1 MPVKKAKKGPPQR
14 SPKGPPKGPRK
25 ADSKTKPKSARPQ
38 SAPPPPP
45 LQPRRWVTFL
55 TPLIIIAGVVLTIF
69 WRRIDAQV
77 ARRLASFEAPS
88 IPVVYS
94 APLDLRSVIVRTNEE
109 GSTSQTLLKAILF
122 DRRYTEVTSQPSR
135 PGEFLL
141 AADAI
146 TIFTRDFTTATGTLN
161 KARKITLSLG
171 DGREAITQSTKPQK
185 ALLEPQIISYLGAQE
200 MRASRFV
207 SLDHI
212 PLSVQNAVLA
222 IEDERFYNHFGIDIF
237 GISRALIRNIIAGR
251 LVQGGS
257 TLTQQLAKNLFLSPK
272 KTISRKLLEIPTALS
287 LESHLTKKQLLELY
301 LNEVYLGQEGSISIH
316 GMPQA
321 STNLFGKN
329 VADIAIEE
337 AATLAGIIKAP
348 SYFNPRKHPERAK
361 ERRDTVLGKM
371 RDLGF
376 ISAAEHTTAVNR
388 PLRIAQQQ
396 EHRRIAQFFTST
408 LEADLSQTIDIENAP
423 STGLAVYTGL
433 DLGMQRC
440 AEEAIERGV
449 TAIEAAN
456 TKLKR
461 NDKQLQAA
469 LVAIEPYSGLIR
481 SWVGGRDF
489 AESQFN
495 RVNLAMRQIGSTVK
509 PFLYLT
515 ALDGTLNSYKTA
527 TAVSILEDKPMQ
539 FTTSNKVAWNP
550 ENYDHEFRGDVTLRY
565 ALENSLN
572 MPALYIAERIGLST
586 LKKTLSAFKIAPTVQ
601 EVPSIALGA
610 LDSNLLRL
618 TAAYGAL
625 ANGGVYIQPRL
636 FTAAVDGS
644 GERLANSEIVEE
656 RVADE
661 AASFVLTNILRG
673 VLDRGTGAKA
683 RSKGFT
689 RPAAGKTGTSDNAR
703 DAWFIG
709 YTPTLVA
716 GVWLGY
722 DDNTPISITG
732 GAAAAPIWGDF
743 MKCSSPFLPLGD
755 FSPPPGV
762 SFANVDIRTGQIATP
777 DCPRERVSSEA
788 FVKGTLPTVR
798 CGEHGGGGQE
808 APTESYASPSR
819 RGDRQSGFWNSIFGR

>member
-1 MPVKKAKKGPPQR
+1 M
-14 SPKGPPKGPRK
+14 
-25 ADSKTKPKSARPQ
+25 
-38 SAPPPPP
+38 
-45 LQPRRWVTFL
+45 
-55 TPLIIIAGVVLTIF
+55 
-69 WRRIDAQV
+69 
-77 ARRLASFEAPS
+77 
-88 IPVVYS
+88 VYS
-94 APLDLRSVIVRTNEE
+94 APLDLKSVIVRSHEE
-109 GSTSQTLLKAILF
+109 GGTSPNLLKNILV
-122 DRRYTEVTSQPSR
+122 DRRYTEVPSSPSR
-135 PGEFLL
+135 PGEFSL
-141 AADAI
+141 ANGTI
-146 TIFTRDFTTATGTLN
+146 TIYAREFTTATGALT
-161 KARKITLSLG
+161 KARRITLALD
-171 DGREAITQSTKPQK
+171 DGRETLAQTSKSQRS
-185 ALLEPQIISYLGAQE
+185 LLEPQIISYLGAQE

-207 SLDHI
+207 SLDRI
-212 PLSVQNAVLA
+212 PQSVQNAVIA
-222 IEDERFYNHFGIDIF
+222 IEDERFFNHFGIDIF
-237 GISRALIRNIIAGR
+237 GITRALVRNIIAGR

-272 KTISRKLLEIPTALS
+272 KTISRKLLEIPTAMS
-287 LESHLTKKQLLELY
+287 LERHLSKKQLLELY

-321 STNLFGKN
+321 ATTLFGKN
-329 VADIAIEE
+329 IADISVDE

-348 SYFNPRKHPERAK
+348 SYYNPRKHPERAK

-371 RDLGF
+371 RDLGY
-376 ISAAEHTTAVNR
+376 ISAAEYSAGVNR

-408 LEADLSQTIDIENAP
+408 LEAELSQTIDIENAP

-440 AEEAIERGV
+440 AEQAIERGV
-449 TAIEAAN
+449 AAIEAAN
-456 TKLKR
+456 PKLKR
-461 NDKQLQAA
+461 SDKQLQAA
-469 LVAIEPYSGLIR
+469 LVAIEPYSGLVR

-495 RVNLAMRQIGSTVK
+495 RVNLAIRQIGSTVK

-515 ALDGTLNSYKTA
+515 ALDSSLNSYKTA
-527 TAVSILEDKPMQ
+527 TAVSILEDKPMEFQ
-539 FTTSNKVAWNP
+539 VSNRVAWTP

-586 LKKTLSAFKIAPTVQ
+586 LKRTLSAFKIAPNVQ
-601 EVPSIALGA
+601 EVPSLALGA

-625 ANGGVYIQPRL
+625 ANGGIYIQPRL

-644 GERLANSEIVEE
+644 GDRVAMSDIVEE

-661 AASFVLTNILRG
+661 DAAFVLTTILRG
-673 VLDRGTGAKA
+673 VLDRGTGTKA

-703 DAWFIG
+703 DAWFVG
-709 YTPTLVA
+709 YTPTLVS
-716 GVWLGY
+716 GVWIGF
-722 DDNTPISITG
+722 DDNTPINITG
-732 GAAAAPIWGDF
+732 GVAAAPIWGDF

-762 SFANVDIRTGQIATP
+762 VFTNVDVRTGQIATP
-777 DCPRERVSSEA
+777 QCPRDQVISEA
-788 FVKGTLPTVR
+788 FVKGTQPSAH
-798 CGEHGGGGQE
+798 CAEHGGEGSDHPGT
-808 APTESYASPSR
+808 ATTSTK
-819 RGDRQSGFWNSIFGR
+819 RGDRQSGFWNSLFGR

>member
-1 MPVKKAKKGPPQR
+1 MPVKKARNKKAKKASSKAPSKAPRRTKSKARSKPP
-14 SPKGPPKGPRK
+14 PR
-25 ADSKTKPKSARPQ
+25 SKTV
-38 SAPPPPP
+38 APSPRG
-45 LQPRRWVTFL
+45 PRRWVRLCTL
-55 TPLIIIAGVVLTIF
+55 ATIIGLVALTIL

-77 ARRLASFEAPS
+77 ARRLASFESPS

-109 GSTSQTLLKAILF
+109 GSTSQALLKGILT
-122 DRRYTEVTSQPSR
+122 DRRYTEVATQPSR
-135 PGEFLL
+135 PGEFQLS
-141 AADAI
+141 ADAL
-146 TIFTRDFTTATGTLN
+146 TIFTRDFTTATGSAH

-171 DGREAITQSTKPQK
+171 DGRETSSHAAKAQR

-207 SLDHI
+207 SLNNI
-212 PLSVQNAVLA
+212 PQSVQNAVLS
-222 IEDERFYNHFGIDIF
+222 IEDERFYSHFGIDLF
-237 GISRALIRNIIAGR
+237 GITRALVRNIIAGR

-272 KTISRKLLEIPTALS
+272 KTFSRKLLEIPTALS
-287 LESHLTKKQLLELY
+287 LENHLSKKQILELY
-301 LNEVYLGQEGSISIH
+301 VNEVYLGQEGSISIH

-321 STNLFGKN
+321 SSNLFGKS
-329 VADIAIEE
+329 ISHISIEE

-348 SYFNPRKHPERAK
+348 SYFNPRRHPERAK

-376 ISAAEHTTAVNR
+376 ISTAEYTAAIHK
-388 PLRIAQQQ
+388 PLRVAQQQ

-408 LEADLSQTIDIENAP
+408 LEIELSQTIDIENAP

-449 TAIEAAN
+449 NAIEAVN
-456 TKLKR
+456 PKLKR
-461 NDKQLQAA
+461 NGKELQAA
-469 LVAIEPYSGLIR
+469 LVAIEPYSGLVR
-481 SWVGGRDF
+481 SWVGGRNF
-489 AESQFN
+489 SESQFN

-527 TAVSILEDKPMQ
+527 TAISILEDKPMQ
-539 FTTSNKVAWNP
+539 FTSGSKVTWNP

-565 ALENSLN
+565 ALEHSLN
-572 MPALYIAERIGLST
+572 MPALYIAERIGIST
-586 LKKTLSAFKIAPTVQ
+586 LKKALSAFKIAPTVQ
-601 EVPSIALGA
+601 EVPSIA
-610 LDSNLLRL
+610 NLLRL

-636 FTAAVDGS
+636 FTTAVDSAGD
-644 GERLANSEIVEE
+644 RLANSEIVEE
-656 RVADE
+656 RVTDE
-661 AASFVLTNILRG
+661 DAAFVLTNILRG
-673 VLDRGTGAKA
+673 VLEHGTGTKA

-689 RPAAGKTGTSDNAR
+689 RPAAGKTGTSDTAR

-722 DDNTPISITG
+722 DDNSPITITG

-755 FSPPPGV
+755 FTAPPGV
-762 SFANVDIRTGQIATP
+762 KFADVDIKTGQLATP
-777 DCPRERVSSEA
+777 ECPRERVVSEA
-788 FVKGTLPTVR
+788 FVKGTEPTAW
-798 CGEHGGGGQE
+798 CLEHGGEQE
-808 APTESYASPSR
+808 APTENANSPAR
-819 RGDRQSGFWNSIFGR
+819 RRDRQSGFWSSLLGG

>member
-1 MPVKKAKKGPPQR
+1 MPVKKT
-14 SPKGPPKGPRK
+14 RK
-25 ADSKTKPKSARPQ
+25 APSKAPRRAKSAPKKAPARTA
-38 SAPPPPP
+38 APPPPP
-45 LQPRRWVTFL
+45 LPRPRRWIRFCVL
-55 TPLIIIAGVVLTIF
+55 LAIIVAVGFTIF

-94 APLDLRSVIVRTNEE
+94 APLDLRSVIVRTQEE
-109 GSTSQTLLKAILF
+109 RNTAQGLLKEVLL

-141 AADAI
+141 TPDAL
-146 TIFTRDFTTATGTLN
+146 TIYTRDFTTATGSLS
-161 KARKITLSLG
+161 KARRVTLSLS
-171 DGREAITQSTKPQK
+171 DGKETNAQSTKTQK
-185 ALLEPQIISYLGAQE
+185 TLLEPQIISYVGAQE

-207 SLDHI
+207 SLERI
-212 PLSVQNAVLA
+212 PQSVQSAVLA
-222 IEDERFYNHFGIDIF
+222 IEDERFYSHFGIDIF

-272 KTISRKLLEIPTALS
+272 KTLSRKLLEIPTALS
-287 LESHLTKKQLLELY
+287 LESHLSKKQLLELY

-321 STNLFGKN
+321 STNLFGKSIE
-329 VADIAIEE
+329 DISIDE
-337 AATLAGIIKAP
+337 AAILAGIIKAP
-348 SYFNPRKHPERAK
+348 SYYNPRKHSDRAK
-361 ERRDTVLGKM
+361 ERRDTVLVKM

-376 ISAAEHTTAVNR
+376 ISAAEYTTAISK

-408 LEADLSQTIDIENAP
+408 LEAELSQTIDIENAP

-440 AEEAIERGV
+440 AEGAIERGV
-449 TAIEAAN
+449 AAIEAAN
-456 TKLKR
+456 PKLKR

-469 LVAIEPYSGLIR
+469 LVAIEPYSGLVR

-489 AESQFN
+489 GESQFN
-495 RVNLAMRQIGSTVK
+495 RVNLGMRQIGSTVK

-515 ALDGTLNSYKTA
+515 ALDRTLNSYKTA
-527 TAVSILEDKPMQ
+527 TAVSILEDKPME
-539 FTTSNKVAWNP
+539 FYTKNRVAWSP

-610 LDSNLLRL
+610 LDSNVLRL

-644 GERLANSEIVEE
+644 GDRLANSEIVEE

-661 AASFVLTNILRG
+661 DAAFVLTNILRG
-673 VLDRGTGAKA
+673 VLDRGTGTKA

-703 DAWFIG
+703 DAWFVG

-716 GVWLGY
+716 GVWIGY
-722 DDNTPISITG
+722 DDNTPMNITG

-762 SFANVDIRTGQIATP
+762 TFAEVDIKTGQIATP
-777 DCPRERVSSEA
+777 GCPRERVFAEA
-788 FVKGTLPTVR
+788 FVRGTQPSVR
-798 CGEHGGGGQE
+798 CGEHGGGGSDPSQE
-808 APTESYASPSR
+808 VYASPSR
-819 RGDRQSGFWNSIFGR
+819 RGDRQSGFWGSLFGR

>member
-1 MPVKKAKKGPPQR
+1 MPVKKAKK
-14 SPKGPPKGPRK
+14 SPKRKASRPKSPVREAPPKT
-25 ADSKTKPKSARPQ
+25 AE
-38 SAPPPPP
+38 PPSR
-45 LQPRRWVTFL
+45 PRRWPSFFIL
-55 TPLIIIAGVVLTIF
+55 LGIIATVIVTII
-69 WRRIDAQV
+69 WRRIDSQV
-77 ARRLASFEAPS
+77 QRRLASFESPT

-94 APLDLRSVIVRTNEE
+94 APLDLKSVIVRAHEE
-109 GSTSQTLLKAILF
+109 GGTSPNLLKDILV
-122 DRRYTEVTSQPSR
+122 DRRYTEVPSSPSR
-135 PGEFLL
+135 PGEFSL
-141 AADAI
+141 ANGTI
-146 TIFTRDFTTATGTLN
+146 TIYTREFTTATGALT
-161 KARKITLSLG
+161 KARRITLALD
-171 DGREAITQSTKPQK
+171 DGRETLAQTSKSQRT
-185 ALLEPQIISYLGAQE
+185 LLEPQIISYLGAQE

-207 SLDHI
+207 SLDRI
-212 PLSVQNAVLA
+212 PQSVQNAVIA
-222 IEDERFYNHFGIDIF
+222 IEDERFFNHFGIDIF
-237 GISRALIRNIIAGR
+237 GITRALVRNIIAGR

-272 KTISRKLLEIPTALS
+272 KTISRKLLEIPTAMS
-287 LESHLTKKQLLELY
+287 LERHLSKKQLLELY

-321 STNLFGKN
+321 ATTLFGKN
-329 VADIAIEE
+329 IADISVDE

-348 SYFNPRKHPERAK
+348 SYYNPRKHPERAK

-371 RDLGF
+371 RDLGY
-376 ISAAEHTTAVNR
+376 ISAAEYSAAVNR

-408 LEADLSQTIDIENAP
+408 LEAELSQTVDIENAP

-440 AEEAIERGV
+440 AEQAIERGV
-449 TAIEAAN
+449 AAIEAAN
-456 TKLKR
+456 PKLKR
-461 NDKQLQAA
+461 SDKQLQAA
-469 LVAIEPYSGLIR
+469 LVAIEPYSGLVR

-495 RVNLAMRQIGSTVK
+495 RVNLAIRQIGSTVK

-515 ALDGTLNSYKTA
+515 ALDSSLNSYKTA
-527 TAVSILEDKPMQ
+527 TAVSILEDKPMEFQ
-539 FTTSNKVAWNP
+539 VSNRVAWTP

-586 LKKTLSAFKIAPTVQ
+586 LKRTLSAFKIAPNVQ
-601 EVPSIALGA
+601 EVPSLALGA

-625 ANGGVYIQPRL
+625 ANGGIYIQPRL

-644 GERLANSEIVEE
+644 GDRVAMSDIVEE

-661 AASFVLTNILRG
+661 DAAFVLTTILRG
-673 VLDRGTGAKA
+673 VLDRGTGTKA

-703 DAWFIG
+703 DAWFVG
-709 YTPTLVA
+709 YTPTLVS
-716 GVWLGY
+716 GVWIGF
-722 DDNTPISITG
+722 DDNTPINITG
-732 GAAAAPIWGDF
+732 GVAAAPIWGDF

-762 SFANVDIRTGQIATP
+762 VFTNVDVRTGQIATP
-777 DCPRERVSSEA
+777 QCPRDQVISEA
-788 FVKGTLPTVR
+788 FVKGTQPSAH
-798 CGEHGGGGQE
+798 CAEHGGGGSDHPGT
-808 APTESYASPSR
+808 ATTSTK
-819 RGDRQSGFWNSIFGR
+819 RGDRQSGFWNSLFGR

>member
-1 MPVKKAKKGPPQR
+1 MIVA
-14 SPKGPPKGPRK
+14 
-25 ADSKTKPKSARPQ
+25 AVSAT
-38 SAPPPPP
+38 
-45 LQPRRWVTFL
+45 VM
-55 TPLIIIAGVVLTIF
+55 

-77 ARRLASFEAPS
+77 VRRLASFEAPS

-94 APLDLRSVIVRTNEE
+94 APLDLRSVVVRTSEE
-109 GSTSQTLLKAILF
+109 GSTSQDLLKGILF

-141 AADAI
+141 TTDTL
-146 TIFTRDFTTATGTLN
+146 TIFTRDFTTATGIPN
-161 KARKITLSLG
+161 KARKIVLSLR
-171 DGREAITQSTKPQK
+171 DGRENASQNPSAQR

-212 PLSVQNAVLA
+212 PQNVQRAVLA
-222 IEDERFYNHFGIDIF
+222 IEDERFFSHFGIDVF
-237 GISRALIRNIIAGR
+237 GISRAVVRNIIAGR

-287 LESHLTKKQLLELY
+287 LERHLSKQQLLELY
-301 LNEVYLGQEGSISIH
+301 LNEVYLGQEGSVSIH

-321 STNLFGKN
+321 STTLFGKN
-329 VADIAIEE
+329 IADISVDE

-371 RDLGF
+371 RDLGY
-376 ISAAEHTTAVNR
+376 ISATEYSAATAK

-396 EHRRIAQFFTST
+396 EHRRIAQYFTST
-408 LEADLSQTIDIENAP
+408 LEVELSQTIDIENAP

-440 AEEAIERGV
+440 AEAAVERGLAAIE
-449 TAIEAAN
+449 TTN
-456 TKLKR
+456 PKLR
-461 NDKQLQAA
+461 RTDKQLQAA
-469 LVAIEPYSGLIR
+469 LVAIEPYSGLVR

-489 AESQFN
+489 GESQFN

-515 ALDGTLNSYKTA
+515 ALDGSLNSYKTA

-539 FTTSNKVAWNP
+539 FTTSNRGAWNP

-565 ALENSLN
+565 ALEHSLN

-644 GERLANSEIVEE
+644 GDRLANSEIVEE

-661 AASFVLTNILRG
+661 DAAFILTNMLRG

-683 RSKGFT
+683 RSKGFN
-689 RPAAGKTGTSDNAR
+689 RQAAGKTGTSDNAR

-762 SFANVDIRTGQIATP
+762 TFAEVDIRTGQIATP
-777 DCPRERVSSEA
+777 SCPRERVITEA
-788 FVKGTLPTVR
+788 FVTGTQPSVR
-798 CGEHGGGGQE
+798 CSEHGGGDQE
-808 APTESYASPSR
+808 QEHESSTSPSR
-819 RGDRQSGFWNSIFGR
+819 RGERQSGFWTSLFGR

>member
-1 MPVKKAKKGPPQR
+1 MPVKKAKKA
-14 SPKGPPKGPRK
+14 PPKVPSKAPRRAK
-25 ADSKTKPKSARPQ
+25 SKTKVAASAKAMVASPH
-38 SAPPPPP
+38 
-45 LQPRRWVTFL
+45 PRRPRKWIRLCILFT
-55 TPLIIIAGVVLTIF
+55 IICAVALTIL

-109 GSTSQTLLKAILF
+109 GNTSQALLKGILV
-122 DRRYTEVTSQPSR
+122 DRRYTEVTTQPSR

-141 AADAI
+141 TADTL
-146 TIFTRDFTTATGTLN
+146 TIFSRDFTTATGTLN

-171 DGREAITQSTKPQK
+171 DGKETGAQSKLAQK
-185 ALLEPQIISYLGAQE
+185 TLLEPQIISYLGAQE

-212 PLSVQNAVLA
+212 PQSVPNAVMA
-222 IEDERFYNHFGIDIF
+222 IEDERFFSHFGIDIF
-237 GISRALIRNIIAGR
+237 GITRAILRNIIAGR

-272 KTISRKLLEIPTALS
+272 KTFSRKLLEIPTALS

-321 STNLFGKN
+321 SSNLFGKN
-329 VADIAIEE
+329 ISDISIEE

-376 ISAAEHTTAVNR
+376 ISAAEYTTAINK
-388 PLRIAQQQ
+388 PLRIAQQH

-408 LEADLSQTIDIENAP
+408 LEAELSQTIDIENAP

-449 TAIEAAN
+449 AALEAAN
-456 TKLKR
+456 PKLKR

-469 LVAIEPYSGLIR
+469 LVAIEPYSGLVR

-539 FTTSNKVAWNP
+539 FTTNKVSWNP

-565 ALENSLN
+565 ALEHSLN
-572 MPALYIAERIGLST
+572 MPALYIAERIGLSP

-636 FTAAVDGS
+636 FTAAIDGA
-644 GERLANSEIVEE
+644 GDRLASSDIVEE

-661 AASFVLTNILRG
+661 DASFVLTNILRG
-673 VLDRGTGAKA
+673 VLDRGTGTKA

-703 DAWFIG
+703 DAWFVG

-722 DDNTPISITG
+722 DDNSPITITG

-743 MKCSSPFLPLGD
+743 MRCSSPFLPLGD
-755 FSPPPGV
+755 FTAPPGIT
-762 SFANVDIRTGQIATP
+762 FADVDIRTGQIATP
-777 DCPRERVSSEA
+777 ECPRERVVSEA
-788 FVKGTLPTVR
+788 FVKGTQPSAR
-798 CGEHGGGGQE
+798 CTEHGGGGQE
-808 APTESYASPSR
+808 SSTESYTGPAH
-819 RGDRQSGFWNSIFGR
+819 RGDRQSGFWNSLLGR

>member
-1 MPVKKAKKGPPQR
+1 MPVKKAKKAALKG
-14 SPKGPPKGPRK
+14 SHKGGPKGPT
-25 ADSKTKPKSARPQ
+25 KTKAKPRATSTRTV
-38 SAPPPPP
+38 PPPPP
-45 LQPRRWVTFL
+45 RKPRRWVKVL
-55 TPLIIIAGVVLTIF
+55 IPLAIVIVVGLTIL

-94 APLDLRSVIVRTNEE
+94 APLDLKSVIVRTNEE
-109 GSTSQTLLKAILF
+109 GSTSQALLKGILF
-122 DRRYTEVTSQPSR
+122 DRRYTEVTSPPSR

-141 AADAI
+141 TADALS
-146 TIFTRDFTTATGTLN
+146 IFTRDFTTATGALN

-171 DGREAITQSTKPQK
+171 DGKETDTQTTKAQK

-212 PLSVQNAVLA
+212 PQSVPNAVMA

-237 GISRALIRNIIAGR
+237 GITRALIRNIIAGR

-287 LESHLTKKQLLELY
+287 LESHLSKKQLLELY

-329 VADIAIEE
+329 ISDISIEE

-348 SYFNPRKHPERAK
+348 SYYNPRKHPERAK
-361 ERRDTVLGKM
+361 ERRDTVLAKM
-371 RDLGF
+371 KDLGF
-376 ISAAEHTTAVNR
+376 ISAAEYATAVNK
-388 PLRIAQQQ
+388 PLRIATQQ

-408 LEADLSQTIDIENAP
+408 LEAELSQTIDIENAP

-440 AEEAIERGV
+440 AEGAIERGIG
-449 TAIEAAN
+449 AIEAAN
-456 TKLKR
+456 PKLKR

-469 LVAIEPYSGLIR
+469 LVAIEPYSGLVR

-489 AESQFN
+489 GESQFN

-539 FTTSNKVAWNP
+539 ITTSNRVAWNP

-565 ALENSLN
+565 ALEHSLN

-586 LKKTLSAFKIAPTVQ
+586 LKRTLSAFKIAPTVQ

-661 AASFVLTNILRG
+661 DAAFVLTSILRG
-673 VLDRGTGAKA
+673 VLDRGTGTKA
-683 RSKGFT
+683 RAKGFT

-722 DDNTPISITG
+722 DDNTPITITG

-743 MKCSSPFLPLGD
+743 MKCAAPFLPLGD
-755 FSPPPGV
+755 FSTPPGV
-762 SFANVDIRTGQIATP
+762 TFTDVDIRTGQIATP
-777 DCPRERVSSEA
+777 ECPRERVFSEA
-788 FVKGTLPTVR
+788 FVKGTQPTVR
-798 CGEHGGGGQE
+798 CSEHGGGGQD
-808 APTESYASPSR
+808 APAESYSSSSR
-819 RGDRQSGFWNSIFGR
+819 RGDRQSGFWNSLLGR

>member
-1 MPVKKAKKGPPQR
+1 
-14 SPKGPPKGPRK
+14 
-25 ADSKTKPKSARPQ
+25 
-38 SAPPPPP
+38 
-45 LQPRRWVTFL
+45 
-55 TPLIIIAGVVLTIF
+55 
-69 WRRIDAQV
+69 
-77 ARRLASFEAPS
+77 
-88 IPVVYS
+88 VVYS
-94 APLDLRSVIVRTNEE
+94 APLDLRSVIVRTQEE
-109 GSTSQTLLKAILF
+109 GNTSQELLKGILF

-135 PGEFLL
+135 PGEFLMTP
-141 AADAI
+141 DAL
-146 TIFTRDFTTATGTLN
+146 TIYTRDFIAATGSVN
-161 KARKITLSLG
+161 KARKVVLSLS
-171 DGREAITQSTKPQK
+171 DGREPPGQSAKATKT
-185 ALLEPQIISYLGAQE
+185 LLEPQIISYLGAQD

-207 SLDHI
+207 SLDRI
-212 PLSVQNAVLA
+212 PQSVQHAVLA
-222 IEDERFYNHFGIDIF
+222 IEDERFYSHFGIDIF
-237 GISRALIRNIIAGR
+237 GISRALLRNIIAGR

-287 LESHLTKKQLLELY
+287 LEKHLSKKQLLELY

-321 STNLFGKN
+321 STTLFGKG
-329 VADIAIEE
+329 VQDLSIDE

-348 SYFNPRKHPERAK
+348 SYYNPRKHPERAK

-376 ISAAEHTTAVNR
+376 ISTADYTTATSK
-388 PLRIAQQQ
+388 PLRIAHQQ
-396 EHRRIAQFFTST
+396 EHRRIAQFFTAT
-408 LEADLSQTIDIENAP
+408 LEAELSQTIDIENAP

-440 AEEAIERGV
+440 AEGAIERGL

-456 TKLKR
+456 PKVKR

-469 LVAIEPYSGLIR
+469 LVAIEPYSGLVR

-489 AESQFN
+489 SESQFN

-527 TAVSILEDKPMQ
+527 TAVSILEDKPMEFQ
-539 FTTSNKVAWNP
+539 TNSRVAWSP
-550 ENYDHEFRGDVTLRY
+550 ENFDHEFRGDVTLRY

-625 ANGGVYIQPRL
+625 ANGGIYIQPRL

-661 AASFVLTNILRG
+661 DAAFVLTTILRG
-673 VLDRGTGAKA
+673 VLDRGTGTKA

-716 GVWLGY
+716 GVWIGY
-722 DDNTPISITG
+722 DDNTPVNITG

-743 MKCSSPFLPLGD
+743 MKCSAPFLPLGD
-755 FSPPPGV
+755 FTAPPGV
-762 SFANVDIRTGQIATP
+762 AFANIDIRTGQIATP
-777 DCPRERVSSEA
+777 ECPRERVFSEA
-788 FVKGTLPTVR
+788 FVKGTQPAVR
-798 CGEHGGGGQE
+798 CAEHGGGDPSPSQ
-808 APTESYASPSR
+808 ESYASPSR
-819 RGDRQSGFWNSIFGR
+819 RGDRQSGFWSSLLGR

>member
-1 MPVKKAKKGPPQR
+1 MPVKKAKKAPLKRSRRTKTPQR
-14 SPKGPPKGPRK
+14 SAAPRQDPPR
-25 ADSKTKPKSARPQ
+25 
-38 SAPPPPP
+38 
-45 LQPRRWVTFL
+45 QPRRWVKAL
-55 TPLIIIAGVVLTIF
+55 VLIIVLAAVSLTIL
-69 WRRIDAQV
+69 WRRIDAKVVQ
-77 ARRLASFEAPS
+77 RLSSFESPS

-94 APLDLRSVIVRTNEE
+94 APLDLRSVVVRAEEE
-109 GSTSQTLLKAILF
+109 GGTSKDLLRGILS
-122 DRRYTEVTSQPSR
+122 DRRYTEVSSQPGR
-135 PGEFLL
+135 PGEYLL
-141 AADAI
+141 SNDAL
-146 TIFTRDFTTATGTLN
+146 TIYTRDFTTATGTTHR
-161 KARKITLSLG
+161 AQRVTLALR
-171 DGREAITQSTKPQK
+171 DGRESSSGQAQR
-185 ALLEPQIISYLGAQE
+185 ALLEPQIISYLGAQD

-207 SLDHI
+207 SLDLI
-212 PLSVQNAVLA
+212 PESVQHAVMS
-222 IEDERFYNHFGIDIF
+222 IEDERFFSHFGIDLF
-237 GISRALIRNIIAGR
+237 GITRALLRNILAGR

-287 LESHLTKKQLLELY
+287 LESHLSKKQLLELY

-321 STNLFGKN
+321 ATTLFGKN
-329 VADIAIEE
+329 ITDISVDE

-348 SYFNPRKHPERAK
+348 SYYNPRRHPERAK
-361 ERRDTVLGKM
+361 ERRDTVLAKM
-371 RDLGF
+371 RDLGH
-376 ISAAEHTTAVNR
+376 ISEGEYKTAVQR
-388 PLRIAQQQ
+388 PLRISQQQ

-408 LEADLSQTIDIENAP
+408 LEAELNETIDIENAP

-440 AEEAIERGV
+440 AEGAIERGV
-449 TAIEAAN
+449 AALEAAHP
-456 TKLKR
+456 KLKKG
-461 NDKQLQAA
+461 DKQLQAA
-469 LVAIEPYSGLIR
+469 LVAIEPYSGLVR

-489 AESQFN
+489 SESQFN
-495 RVNLAMRQIGSTVK
+495 RVNLALRQIGSTVK

-527 TAVSILEDKPMQ
+527 TAVSILEDKPMEFQ
-539 FTTSNKVAWNP
+539 VNKQTAWSP

-572 MPALYIAERIGLST
+572 MPALYIAERIGLTT

-636 FTAAVDGS
+636 FTSAIDGA
-644 GERLANSEIVEE
+644 GERLAVSDVVEE

-661 AASFVLTNILRG
+661 GASFVLTNILRG
-673 VLDRGTGAKA
+673 VLDRGTGKGA
-683 RSKGFT
+683 RSKGFQ

-716 GVWLGY
+716 GIWLGF
-722 DDNTPISITG
+722 DDNSPLNITG
-732 GAAAAPIWGDF
+732 GGAAAPIWGDF

-762 SFANVDIRTGQIATP
+762 TFVDVDIKTGQIATP
-777 DCPRERVSSEA
+777 DCPREHVAPEA
-788 FVKGTLPTVR
+788 FLKGTEPTKR
-798 CGEHGGGGQE
+798 CSQHGGGDE
-808 APTESYASPSR
+808 APATSEGESGRPH
-819 RGDRQSGFWNSIFGR
+819 RGDRQSGFWSSIFSR

>member
-1 MPVKKAKKGPPQR
+1 MPVKKAKKAPSKAASKVPR
-14 SPKGPPKGPRK
+14 RAKAKPRVATPTKAAVTSPH
-25 ADSKTKPKSARPQ
+25 A
-38 SAPPPPP
+38 
-45 LQPRRWVTFL
+45 PRRWIRLCILFA
-55 TPLIIIAGVVLTIF
+55 IILAVSLTIL

-94 APLDLRSVIVRTNEE
+94 APLDLRSVIVRTSEE
-109 GSTSQTLLKAILF
+109 GNTSQELLKGILI

-141 AADAI
+141 TGDSL
-146 TIFTRDFTTATGTLN
+146 TIFTRDFTTATGSLN
-161 KARKITLSLG
+161 KARKISLSLG
-171 DGREAITQSTKPQK
+171 DGKETNSQSAKGQK
-185 ALLEPQIISYLGAQE
+185 TLLEPQIISYLGAQE

-207 SLDHI
+207 SLEKV
-212 PLSVQNAVLA
+212 PQNVQNAVLA
-222 IEDERFYNHFGIDIF
+222 IEDERFYSHFGIDLF
-237 GISRALIRNIIAGR
+237 GITRALLRNIIAGR

-321 STNLFGKN
+321 STNFFGKN
-329 VADIAIEE
+329 ISDISIDE

-348 SYFNPRKHPERAK
+348 SYFNPRKHPDRAK

-376 ISAAEHTTAVNR
+376 ISAAELTVATNK
-388 PLRIAQQQ
+388 PLRVAEQQ

-408 LEADLSQTIDIENAP
+408 LEAELGQTIDIENAP

-449 TAIEAAN
+449 AALEASN
-456 TKLKR
+456 PKVKR
-461 NDKQLQAA
+461 NDRELQAA
-469 LVAIEPYSGLIR
+469 LVAIEPYSGLVR

-489 AESQFN
+489 GQSQFN

-550 ENYDHEFRGDVTLRY
+550 ENYDHAFRGDVTLRY

-636 FTAAVDGS
+636 FTAAVDGA
-644 GERLANSEIVEE
+644 GDRLANSEIVEE
-656 RVADE
+656 RVANED
-661 AASFVLTNILRG
+661 AAFVLTNILRG
-673 VLDRGTGAKA
+673 VLDRGTGTKA
-683 RSKGFT
+683 RSKGFN

-722 DDNTPISITG
+722 DDNTPITITG

-762 SFANVDIRTGQIATP
+762 VFSEVDIRTGQIATP
-777 DCPRERVSSEA
+777 ECPGERVVSEA
-788 FVKGTLPTVR
+788 FVKGTQPTNR
-798 CGEHGGGGQE
+798 CSEHGGGSQE
-808 APTESYASPSR
+808 PSTESYTGPSH
-819 RGDRQSGFWNSIFGR
+819 RGNRQSGFWNSLFGR

>member
-1 MPVKKAKKGPPQR
+1 M
-14 SPKGPPKGPRK
+14 
-25 ADSKTKPKSARPQ
+25 
-38 SAPPPPP
+38 
-45 LQPRRWVTFL
+45 
-55 TPLIIIAGVVLTIF
+55 
-69 WRRIDAQV
+69 
-77 ARRLASFEAPS
+77 
-88 IPVVYS
+88 
-94 APLDLRSVIVRTNEE
+94 RTNEE
-109 GSTSQTLLKAILF
+109 GNTSQDLLKNILF

-141 AADAI
+141 SADTL
-146 TIFTRDFTTATGTLN
+146 TIFTRDFTTATGTPH
-161 KARKITLSLG
+161 KARKISLSLG
-171 DGREAITQSTKPQK
+171 DGKETTQSTKAQK

-212 PLSVQNAVLA
+212 PRSVQSAVLA
-222 IEDERFYNHFGIDIF
+222 IEDERFFNHFGIDIF
-237 GISRALIRNIIAGR
+237 GITRALVRNIIAGR

-287 LESHLTKKQLLELY
+287 LERHLTKKQLLELY

-321 STNLFGKN
+321 STTLFGKN
-329 VADIAIEE
+329 ISDISIDE

-348 SYFNPRKHPERAK
+348 SYYNPRKHPERAK

-371 RDLGF
+371 RDLGY
-376 ISAAEHTTAVNR
+376 ISASEYTTATSK
-388 PLRIAQQQ
+388 PLRVAQQQ

-408 LEADLSQTIDIENAP
+408 LEAELSQTIDIENAP

-440 AEEAIERGV
+440 AETAIERGV
-449 TAIEAAN
+449 AAIEAAN
-456 TKLKR
+456 PKLKR

-469 LVAIEPYSGLIR
+469 LVAIEPYSGLVR

-489 AESQFN
+489 GESQFN

-539 FTTSNKVAWNP
+539 FTTSNRVAWNP

-565 ALENSLN
+565 ALEHSLN

-586 LKKTLSAFKIAPTVQ
+586 LKRTLSAFKIAPTVQ

-644 GERLANSEIVEE
+644 GERIANSEIVEE

-661 AASFVLTNILRG
+661 DASFVLTNILRG
-673 VLDRGTGAKA
+673 VLDRGTGVKA
-683 RSKGFT
+683 RSKGFN

-722 DDNTPISITG
+722 DDNTPIAITG

-762 SFANVDIRTGQIATP
+762 AFTEIDIRTGQIATP
-777 DCPRERVSSEA
+777 SCPRERVFSEA
-788 FVKGTLPTVR
+788 FVKGTQPSGR
-798 CGEHGGGGQE
+798 CSEHGGGEQE
-808 APTESYASPSR
+808 SSQESYASPSR
-819 RGDRQSGFWNSIFGR
+819 RGDRQSGFWNSLFGR